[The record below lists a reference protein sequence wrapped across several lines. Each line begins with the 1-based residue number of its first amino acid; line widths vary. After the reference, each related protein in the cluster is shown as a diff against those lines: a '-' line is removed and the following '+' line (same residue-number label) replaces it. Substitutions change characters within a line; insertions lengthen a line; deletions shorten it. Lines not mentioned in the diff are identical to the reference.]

1 MLISVG
7 DIISKSVKLCRD
19 NSVLLI
25 KYVALLFV
33 PTLVITFFG
42 YTLGFFMRVTDSFFM
57 GLGLYVIIVTVLSV
71 VAFWVSLG
79 LIKVIAT
86 KYQGKETKSIGEDL
100 KTNVSL
106 ILPAALVSILTGL
119 AVFGG
124 FLLLIVPGIIF
135 AMWFA
140 FSLYALLLDDKHGT
154 EALKY
159 SKQLVNGRWW
169 AVLWRIIAPAFVFGV
184 IITVAQ
190 WIVSKLF
197 GESIID
203 VFTLTPALIA
213 YSLISVII
221 NMIITPLSTAAPTI
235 LYIELKKTPIQSH
248 TPDSVTLPEPPK
260 E

>member
-19 NSVLLI
+19 NSALFT
-25 KYVALLFV
+25 KYVALLFA
-33 PTLVITFFG
+33 PTLVITFLG
-42 YTLGFFMRVTDSFFM
+42 YTLGFFMRSTDSFFM
-57 GLGLYVIIVTVLSV
+57 GLGLYVIIVIVLSV
-71 VAFWVSLG
+71 VAFWISLG
-79 LIKVIAT
+79 FIKVIAA
-86 KYQGKETKSIGEDL
+86 KYQGKETKPIGEEL

-169 AVLWRIIAPAFVFGV
+169 SVFWRIIAPAFVFHYNENV
-184 IITVAQ
+184 
-190 WIVSKLF
+190 
-197 GESIID
+197 
-203 VFTLTPALIA
+203 
-213 YSLISVII
+213 YSLSMHFKVKSPQYLRSTMGLFTSKQPSVRFIHDCKFHKII
-221 NMIITPLSTAAPTI
+221 
-235 LYIELKKTPIQSH
+235 KC
-248 TPDSVTLPEPPK
+248 
-260 E
+260 